1 RALHVHRRGHQV
13 SIFSRLFNKNAE
25 GDAKEPSDD
34 ESSSNEKPEKRARN
48 SKSPGG
54 EGRSGTMRPVAP
66 ALQINP
72 PVAERD
78 AKAGPVVQVDS
89 KGKNAAGDKSAARGA
104 QANSAQGDAAK
115 RAVGKQTQKMGSN
128 AQAPAYA
135 APPAGAVARRSSR
148 PPKPDASVQASA
160 GVAGGGGRSTGVGDK
175 AMPAK
180 MQAPPPMP
188 ADPGKSLMRDEALNG
203 PLTLDLGSS
212 SLGEVRPKTSSHD
225 QGLRMNPQQQSA
237 AQARALPALE
247 PEVDQSWSVPPARN
261 DLDANKVLV
270 DSSWSVPPVAAV
282 PPAPP
287 VPAAAVPETSKLLN
301 DLDEAFG
308 AIVESANNGNG
319 RSIRPSAAPPPN
331 ASIAELRELFGSL
344 AANHM
349 QQVRDFMI
357 GVRWGEAPRD
367 WIPICEPA
375 VASLLRAA
383 KEMDLLDLVRGLE
396 GYRDALTR
404 AADTT
409 GATIA
414 GTARDGLIAAYG
426 KLADVMPEA
435 FGLDGERGRREA
447 IIVHALLQQVP
458 EVRKITIDKIYAAGL
473 ASLDNLFL
481 AKPDEIAATTGMS
494 ESLAERIVEKVQR
507 YRQEIATLA
516 DATRSAEKNHLAKL
530 AVELR
535 ELHQQFESVES
546 AWSDD
551 GHAKKKH
558 LRQARSVALLQVKV
572 LLARLGEVDRLA
584 QLERLPFERKIEQL
598 EGYLQEAN
606 GEKRAAP

>member
-1 RALHVHRRGHQV
+1 V

-25 GDAKEPSDD
+25 GEGKEPSDD
-34 ESSSNEKPEKRARN
+34 ESAAPEKRDEKRPRN
-48 SKSPGG
+48 SKSPNA

-78 AKAGPVVQVDS
+78 ASAGPVVQVEAKSARTGGPSD
-89 KGKNAAGDKSAARGA
+89 KAAASAARGA
-104 QANSAQGDAAK
+104 QANAKETSAAQGDNSKA
-115 RAVGKQTQKMGSN
+115 RPMGKQTQKLGSN
-128 AQAPAYA
+128 VSAPAYA
-135 APPAGAVARRSSR
+135 APPAAPGVARRSSR
-148 PPKPDASVQASA
+148 PPPKPDTSA
-160 GVAGGGGRSTGVGDK
+160 GVMAAAVGGVGRASGVGQKLAPDAQAIK
-175 AMPAK
+175 AEAARAAQPISA
-180 MQAPPPMP
+180 
-188 ADPGKSLMRDEALNG
+188 EALNG
-203 PLTLDLGSS
+203 PLTLDLGSTS
-212 SLGEVRPKTSSHD
+212 TQGDSSHKNSTP
-225 QGLRMNPQQQSA
+225 QGARMNPQAQQPV
-237 AQARALPALE
+237 AQPRPAPVHE
-247 PEVDQSWSVPPARN
+247 PEVDQSWSVPPARHES
-261 DLDANKVLV
+261 DAKM
-270 DSSWSVPPVAAV
+270 
-282 PPAPP
+282 
-287 VPAAAVPETSKLLN
+287 LN

-308 AIVESANNGNG
+308 AIVDSANNGKS
-319 RSIRPSAAPPPN
+319 RVIRPSAAPPAT
-331 ASIAELRELFGSL
+331 ASIAELRELFSSL

-383 KEMDLLDLVRGLE
+383 KEMDLADLAKALE
-396 GYRDALTR
+396 GYREALSR
-404 AADTT
+404 AADAT
-409 GATIA
+409 GTTIA
-414 GTARDGLIAAYG
+414 GATRDGLIASYG
-426 KLADVMPEA
+426 KLADLMPEA

-481 AKPDEIAATTGMS
+481 ARPDEIAATTGMS

-507 YRQEIATLA
+507 YRQEIAGLA
-516 DATRSAEKNHLAKL
+516 DATRAAERNHLAKL
-530 AVELR
+530 ASELR
-535 ELHQQFESVES
+535 DLHSQFESVET
-546 AWSDD
+546 AWSED

-598 EGYLQEAN
+598 EGYLQEAHSD
-606 GEKRAAP
+606 RAAVP

>member
-1 RALHVHRRGHQV
+1 M

-25 GDAKEPSDD
+25 GDGKDPPD
-34 ESSSNEKPEKRARN
+34 EESAASEKREEKRARN
-48 SKSPGG
+48 SKSPVA
-54 EGRSGTMRPVAP
+54 EGKTGTMRPVAP
-66 ALQINP
+66 NLQINP

-78 AKAGPVVQVDS
+78 AKAGPVVQVQN
-89 KGKNAAGDKSAARGA
+89 KTAQRAAAAPEKSAAPSARNA
-104 QANSAQGDAAK
+104 QASGKESAAQADRA
-115 RAVGKQTQKMGSN
+115 RAVGKQTQKLGSN
-128 AQAPAYA
+128 AVAPAYA
-135 APPAGAVARRSSR
+135 APPAGSTSSRRSSR
-148 PPKPDASVQASA
+148 PPKPDTSVAAASA
-160 GVAGGGGRSTGVGDK
+160 AGGGLRTTGVTEK
-175 AMPAK
+175 S
-180 MQAPPPMP
+180 AP
-188 ADPGKSLMRDEALNG
+188 DPNGGKGVVPGSPVPLNLESNG

-212 SLGEVRPKTSSHD
+212 SMHGEANFKNLKL
-225 QGLRMNPQQQSA
+225 QGAPMNPQPQQVAPA
-237 AQARALPALE
+237 APPKPAPVHE
-247 PEVDQSWSVPPARN
+247 PEIDQSWSVPPAR
-261 DLDANKVLV
+261 
-270 DSSWSVPPVAAV
+270 PE
-282 PPAPP
+282 
-287 VPAAAVPETSKLLN
+287 PETAKLLT

-308 AIVESANNGNG
+308 AIVDSANGSG
-319 RSIRPSAAPPPN
+319 RSMRPSASPPPN
-331 ASIAELRELFGSL
+331 ASIAELRELFSSL

-383 KEMDLLDLVRGLE
+383 KEMDLGDLAKALE
-396 GYRDALTR
+396 TYGEALKR
-404 AADTT
+404 AADAT
-409 GATIA
+409 GTTIA
-414 GTARDGLIAAYG
+414 GQARDGLIGAYG
-426 KLADVMPEA
+426 KLADLMPEA

-473 ASLDNLFL
+473 ASLDHLFL

-507 YRQEIATLA
+507 YRQEIAGLA
-516 DATRSAEKNHLAKL
+516 DATRAAERNHLAKL
-530 AVELR
+530 AAELR
-535 ELHQQFESVES
+535 ELHRQFETVES

-598 EGYLQEAN
+598 EGYLQEA
-606 GEKRAAP
+606 GGQKTAAP

>member
-1 RALHVHRRGHQV
+1 V

-25 GDAKEPSDD
+25 GDVKEPSDD
-34 ESSSNEKPEKRARN
+34 ESAATDKRDEKRTRN
-48 SKSPGG
+48 SKSPDGKG
-54 EGRSGTMRPVAP
+54 GTMRPVAP
-66 ALQINP
+66 QLQINP

-78 AKAGPVVQVDS
+78 ASAGPVVQVS
-89 KGKNAAGDKSAARGA
+89 EGKAAQRGAADKSGSTAARGA
-104 QANSAQGDAAK
+104 QAIGKDAAASAENAK
-115 RAVGKQTQKMGSN
+115 GRAVGKQ
-128 AQAPAYA
+128 AQRVTGNVGLPAYA
-135 APPAGAVARRSSR
+135 APPAGGTSPRRSSR
-148 PPKPDASVQASA
+148 PPKPDTNTAAASA
-160 GVAGGGGRSTGVGDK
+160 AGGGFRTTGVGDK
-175 AMPAK
+175 PA
-180 MQAPPPMP
+180 PN
-188 ADPGKSLMRDEALNG
+188 PGAAKPVVPRSPLPVNTDGNG

-212 SLGEVRPKTSSHD
+212 SMHGEANFKNFKFQGASMNQQPQPAVPAVSTAQPRPS
-225 QGLRMNPQQQSA
+225 PIY
-237 AQARALPALE
+237 E
-247 PEVDQSWSVPPARN
+247 PELDQSWSVPPARPES
-261 DLDANKVLV
+261 DANK
-270 DSSWSVPPVAAV
+270 
-282 PPAPP
+282 
-287 VPAAAVPETSKLLN
+287 LLS

-308 AIVESANNGNG
+308 AIVDSANGTR
-319 RSIRPSAAPPPN
+319 RSMRPSASPPPST
-331 ASIAELRELFGSL
+331 SIAELRELFGSL

-375 VASLLRAA
+375 VGSLLRAA
-383 KEMDLLDLVRGLE
+383 KEMDLADLATALE
-396 GYRDALTR
+396 SYGEALRR
-404 AADTT
+404 AADAT
-409 GATIA
+409 GTTIA
-414 GTARDGLIAAYG
+414 GATRDGLIASYG
-426 KLADVMPEA
+426 KLSDLMPEA

-507 YRQEIATLA
+507 YRQEIASLT
-516 DATRSAEKNHLAKL
+516 DATRAAERNHLAKL
-530 AVELR
+530 ARELR
-535 ELHQQFESVES
+535 ELHEQFESIAS

-558 LRQARSVALLQVKV
+558 LRHARAVALLQVKV

-598 EGYLQEAN
+598 EGYLQEAS
-606 GEKRAAP
+606 GVKAAAP

>member
-1 RALHVHRRGHQV
+1 M

-25 GDAKEPSDD
+25 GDGKEPSDD
-34 ESSSNEKPEKRARN
+34 ESAASEKRDEKRTHN
-48 SKSPGG
+48 SKSPAT
-54 EGRSGTMRPVAP
+54 EGKTGTMRPVAP
-66 ALQINP
+66 SLQINP

-78 AKAGPVVQVDS
+78 ASAGPVVQVGEVS
-89 KGKNAAGDKSAARGA
+89 KGGQRAASSDKSGSSAARGA
-104 QANSAQGDAAK
+104 ASSAKQGGAAQADHAK
-115 RAVGKQTQKMGSN
+115 ARPVGKQTQRLGSN
-128 AQAPAYA
+128 VSAPAYA
-135 APPAGAVARRSSR
+135 APPATGTSPRRSSR
-148 PPKPDASVQASA
+148 PPKLETNAAATAAV
-160 GVAGGGGRSTGVGDK
+160 GGGQRTTGWGDK
-175 AMPAK
+175 SPPDHNAGKAVVPRSPVPAHVEG
-180 MQAPPPMP
+180 Q
-188 ADPGKSLMRDEALNG
+188 NG

-212 SLGEVRPKTSSHD
+212 SMHGEANFKNFKF
-225 QGLRMNPQQQSA
+225 QGAPMNPQPQQAAPPA
-237 AQARALPALE
+237 AQPRTSPIHE
-247 PEVDQSWSVPPARN
+247 PEIDQSWSVPPAKQEP
-261 DLDANKVLV
+261 DATN
-270 DSSWSVPPVAAV
+270 
-282 PPAPP
+282 
-287 VPAAAVPETSKLLN
+287 KLLS

-308 AIVESANNGNG
+308 AIVDSANGSR
-319 RSIRPSAAPPPN
+319 RSLRPSASPPPN
-331 ASIAELRELFGSL
+331 ASIAELRELFSSL

-383 KEMDLLDLVRGLE
+383 KEMELVDLAKALE
-396 GYRDALTR
+396 GYRESLSR
-404 AADTT
+404 AADAT
-409 GATIA
+409 GTTIA
-414 GTARDGLIAAYG
+414 GDTRDGLNAAYA
-426 KLADVMPEA
+426 KLSDLMPEA

-494 ESLAERIVEKVQR
+494 ASLAERIVEKVQR
-507 YRQEIATLA
+507 YRQEIASLS
-516 DATRSAEKNHLAKL
+516 DATRAAERNHLAKL
-530 AVELR
+530 ATELR
-535 ELHQQFESVES
+535 ELHQQFESVAS

-558 LRQARSVALLQVKV
+558 LRQARAVALLQVKV

-606 GEKRAAP
+606 GQKAAVP

>member
-1 RALHVHRRGHQV
+1 V

-25 GDAKEPSDD
+25 GDAKEPSDED
-34 ESSSNEKPEKRARN
+34 SSSEKPDKRARN
-48 SKSPGG
+48 SKSPAAA

-72 PVAERD
+72 PIAERD
-78 AKAGPVVQVDS
+78 AKAGPVVQVES
-89 KGKNAAGDKSAARGA
+89 KGKNAAPDKSAARGA
-104 QANSAQGDAAK
+104 QANSAQANSAQADASK
-115 RAVGKQTQKMGSN
+115 RPMGKQTQKLGTN
-128 AQAPAYA
+128 ANASLPAYA
-135 APPAGAVARRSSR
+135 APPPGGAAPRRSSR
-148 PPKPDASVQASA
+148 PPKADESAPVSAAVRGGGARTTGIGEKAVPDAGKGAPQRAPAPAQAE
-160 GVAGGGGRSTGVGDK
+160 VA
-175 AMPAK
+175 
-180 MQAPPPMP
+180 
-188 ADPGKSLMRDEALNG
+188 NG

-212 SLGEVRPKTSSHD
+212 SLGETRPKNSHD
-225 QGLRMNPQQQSA
+225 QGLRMNSHQQSA
-237 AQARALPALE
+237 AQQRPVPVHE
-247 PEVDQSWSVPPARN
+247 PEIDQSWSVPPAPAAAESN
-261 DLDANKVLV
+261 NKLLV
-270 DSSWSVPPVAAV
+270 DSSWSVPPV
-282 PPAPP
+282 PPAPKEE
-287 VPAAAVPETSKLLN
+287 AKLLS

-308 AIVESANNGNG
+308 AIVESSNNGNG
-319 RSIRPSAAPPPN
+319 RSIRPSAAPPPTS
-331 ASIAELRELFGSL
+331 SIAELRELFGSL

-396 GYRDALTR
+396 AYRDALTR

-409 GATIA
+409 GTTIA
-414 GTARDGLIAAYG
+414 GSARESLVSAYG
-426 KLADVMPEA
+426 KLSELMPEA

-516 DATRSAEKNHLAKL
+516 DATRSAERNHLAKL

-535 ELHQQFESVES
+535 ELHQQFESVEA

-606 GEKRAAP
+606 VEKRAAP

>member
-1 RALHVHRRGHQV
+1 M
-13 SIFSRLFNKNAE
+13 SIFSRLFNKTGE
-25 GDAKEPSDD
+25 GDGKEPSGEEEAGASDKR
-34 ESSSNEKPEKRARN
+34 EEKRTRN

-54 EGRSGTMRPVAP
+54 EGKSGTMRPVAP
-66 ALQINP
+66 SLQINP

-78 AKAGPVVQVDS
+78 ASAGPVVQVGD
-89 KGKNAAGDKSAARGA
+89 GKVGPRAGVSSDKSASSVSRGA
-104 QANSAQGDAAK
+104 GGKDAAAQAEPAK
-115 RAVGKQTQKMGSN
+115 ARAVGKQTQKLGSHVS
-128 AQAPAYA
+128 APAYA
-135 APPAGAVARRSSR
+135 APPAGTSSRRSSR
-148 PPKPDASVQASA
+148 PPKPDTSTAAV
-160 GVAGGGGRSTGVGDK
+160 GGGSRTTGAGAKPALDLSTGKGVPRSPLPLNLEG
-175 AMPAK
+175 
-180 MQAPPPMP
+180 Q
-188 ADPGKSLMRDEALNG
+188 NG

-212 SLGEVRPKTSSHD
+212 SMHGEANFKNFKF
-225 QGLRMNPQQQSA
+225 QGAPMNPQPQQP
-237 AQARALPALE
+237 AQARPSTIHE
-247 PEVDQSWSVPPARN
+247 PEVDQSWS
-261 DLDANKVLV
+261 L
-270 DSSWSVPPVAAV
+270 
-282 PPAPP
+282 PPAPRQEP
-287 VPAAAVPETSKLLN
+287 DATNKLLS

-308 AIVESANNGNG
+308 AIVDSANGTR
-319 RSIRPSAAPPPN
+319 RSMRPSASPPPS
-331 ASIAELRELFGSL
+331 ASIAEVRDLFSSL

-383 KEMDLLDLVRGLE
+383 KEMDLGDLATGLE
-396 GYRDALTR
+396 AYREALRR
-404 AADTT
+404 AADAT
-409 GATIA
+409 GTTIA
-414 GTARDGLIAAYG
+414 GSTRDGLIAAYG
-426 KLADVMPEA
+426 KLSDLMPEA

-494 ESLAERIVEKVQR
+494 ESLATRIVEKVQR
-507 YRQEIATLA
+507 YRQEIASLT
-516 DATRSAEKNHLAKL
+516 DATRAAEKNHLAKL
-530 AVELR
+530 ATELR
-535 ELHQQFESVES
+535 ELHQQFESVAS

-551 GHAKKKH
+551 GHARKKH
-558 LRQARSVALLQVKV
+558 LRQARAVALLQVKV

-606 GEKRAAP
+606 GQKSAVT

>member
-1 RALHVHRRGHQV
+1 V

-25 GDAKEPSDD
+25 GDGTKPPDD
-34 ESSSNEKPEKRARN
+34 DSAASEKREEKRARN
-48 SKSPGG
+48 SKSPAG
-54 EGRSGTMRPVAP
+54 EGKGGTMRPVAP
-66 ALQINP
+66 QLQINP

-78 AKAGPVVQVDS
+78 ASAGPVMQVETKS
-89 KGKNAAGDKSAARGA
+89 GPRSGGTSEKSGAAKAST
-104 QANSAQGDAAK
+104 SAQGENVKA
-115 RAVGKQTQKMGSN
+115 RPVSKQTQKLGSN
-128 AQAPAYA
+128 VSSPAYA
-135 APPAGAVARRSSR
+135 PPPAAGTARRSSR
-148 PPKPDASVQASA
+148 PPKGDTTTAVAAVAVGGSRTTGSGDKPAPDANA
-160 GVAGGGGRSTGVGDK
+160 GKLVVPRSPL
-175 AMPAK
+175 PAE
-180 MQAPPPMP
+180 
-188 ADPGKSLMRDEALNG
+188 GNG

-212 SLGEVRPKTSSHD
+212 SMHGEANFKNFKF
-225 QGLRMNPQQQSA
+225 QGAPMNPQQQPA
-237 AQARALPALE
+237 PQARPVPVHE
-247 PEVDQSWSVPPARN
+247 PEVDQSWSIPPAVAPAPAKQELEPDPTKLLS
-261 DLDANKVLV
+261 DLD
-270 DSSWSVPPVAAV
+270 D
-282 PPAPP
+282 
-287 VPAAAVPETSKLLN
+287 
-301 DLDEAFG
+301 AFG
-308 AIVESANNGNG
+308 AIVDSANGTH
-319 RSIRPSAAPPPN
+319 RSMRPSASPPPN
-331 ASIAELRELFGSL
+331 ATIAELRELFGSL

-383 KEMDLLDLVRGLE
+383 KEMDLADLVKALE
-396 GYRDALTR
+396 TYRDALRR
-404 AADTT
+404 AADAT
-409 GATIA
+409 GTTIA
-414 GTARDGLIAAYG
+414 GSTRDGLIAAYN
-426 KLADVMPEA
+426 KLADLMPEA

-494 ESLAERIVEKVQR
+494 ESLATRIVEKVQR
-507 YRQEIATLA
+507 YRQEIASLA
-516 DATRSAEKNHLAKL
+516 DATRTAERKHLAKL
-530 AVELR
+530 ATELR
-535 ELHQQFESVES
+535 ELHQQFESVSS

-598 EGYLQEAN
+598 EGYLQEAH
-606 GEKRAAP
+606 GEKVAVP

>member
-1 RALHVHRRGHQV
+1 V

-25 GDAKEPSDD
+25 GDGTKPTDD
-34 ESSSNEKPEKRARN
+34 ESAASEKRDEKRARN
-48 SKSPGG
+48 SKSPAA
-54 EGRSGTMRPVAP
+54 EGKSATMRPVAP
-66 ALQINP
+66 QLQINP

-78 AKAGPVVQVDS
+78 ASAGPVVQVSDA
-89 KGKNAAGDKSAARGA
+89 KPAQRAGGSSDKSAASGARGA
-104 QANSAQGDAAK
+104 QASKDAQPDHAK
-115 RAVGKQTQKMGSN
+115 RPVGKQTQRLGTN
-128 AQAPAYA
+128 ASSPAYA
-135 APPAGAVARRSSR
+135 PPPPAGASPRRSSR
-148 PPKPDASVQASA
+148 PPKADASAAVAA
-160 GVAGGGGRSTGVGDK
+160 AGGGSRTAAHADKPAADVSAGKAVVPRSPLPLNAEG
-175 AMPAK
+175 P
-180 MQAPPPMP
+180 
-188 ADPGKSLMRDEALNG
+188 NG

-212 SLGEVRPKTSSHD
+212 SMHGEANFKNFKF
-225 QGLRMNPQQQSA
+225 QGAPMNPQQQPA
-237 AQARALPALE
+237 AAARPAPVHE
-247 PEVDQSWSVPPARN
+247 PEIDQSWSVPPA
-261 DLDANKVLV
+261 
-270 DSSWSVPPVAAV
+270 
-282 PPAPP
+282 PAPD
-287 VPAAAVPETSKLLN
+287 ATNKLLS

-308 AIVESANNGNG
+308 AIVDSANGTR
-319 RSIRPSAAPPPN
+319 RSIRPSAAPPPT
-331 ASIAELRELFGSL
+331 ASITELRDLFSSL

-367 WIPICEPA
+367 WVPICEPA

-383 KEMDLLDLVRGLE
+383 KEMDLTDLAKALE
-396 GYRDALTR
+396 AYREALSR
-404 AADTT
+404 AADATGTT
-409 GATIA
+409 VA
-414 GTARDGLIAAYG
+414 GPTRDGLIGAYN
-426 KLADVMPEA
+426 KLADLMPEA

-507 YRQEIATLA
+507 YRQEIASLA
-516 DATRSAEKNHLAKL
+516 DATRSAERNHLAKL
-530 AVELR
+530 ANELR
-535 ELHQQFESVES
+535 DLHQQFESVSS

-551 GHAKKKH
+551 GHARKKQ

-598 EGYLQEAN
+598 EGYLQEAH
-606 GEKRAAP
+606 GQKAAVP

>member
-1 RALHVHRRGHQV
+1 M

-34 ESSSNEKPEKRARN
+34 ESSAEKPEKRARN
-48 SKSPGG
+48 SKSPNA

-72 PVAERD
+72 PIAERD
-78 AKAGPVVQVDS
+78 AAPGRVVQVES
-89 KGKNAAGDKSAARGA
+89 KGGKVAANADKAGAPKA
-104 QANSAQGDAAK
+104 QAGPAQADPSK
-115 RAVGKQTQKMGSN
+115 RPVGKQTQKLGTQ
-128 AQAPAYA
+128 ATAPAYA
-135 APPAGAVARRSSR
+135 APPAGGAVRRSSR
-148 PPKPDASVQASA
+148 PPKPDASMAAASA
-160 GVAGGGGRSTGVGDK
+160 VALGGGGRTTGIGE
-175 AMPAK
+175 
-180 MQAPPPMP
+180 
-188 ADPGKSLMRDEALNG
+188 KSLPDTGKGVAPRAPAPATPEAQNG

-212 SLGEVRPKTSSHD
+212 SLEQPRPKNSQD
-225 QGLRMNPQQQSA
+225 QNIRMNPHQQSA
-237 AQARALPALE
+237 AQARAVPVHE
-247 PEVDQSWSVPPARN
+247 PELDQSWSVPPARN
-261 DLDANKVLV
+261 EVDSNNKVLV
-270 DSSWSVPPVAAV
+270 DSLSWSVPPVA
-282 PPAPP
+282 PAPKE
-287 VPAAAVPETSKLLN
+287 ETGKLLSE
-301 DLDEAFG
+301 LDEAFG
-308 AIVESANNGNG
+308 AIVESADGNGNG
-319 RSIRPSAAPPPN
+319 TKRSIRPSAAPPPT
-331 ASIAELRELFGSL
+331 ASIAELRELFNSL

-404 AADTT
+404 AADAT
-409 GATIA
+409 GTTIA
-414 GTARDGLIAAYG
+414 GNTREALIASYS
-426 KLADVMPEA
+426 KLSDLMPEA

-507 YRQEIATLA
+507 YRQEAATLA
-516 DATRSAEKNHLAKL
+516 DATRNSERKQLARL
-530 AVELR
+530 AGELR
-535 ELHQQFESVES
+535 DLHEQFEAVES

-598 EGYLQEAN
+598 EGYLLEAN